1 MFVSNLLVGFSVG
14 THGPFLKREI
24 TWKWSKIM
32 RKICL
37 ALDML
42 ILCTECALFGIGC
55 AFFRESANWHGF
67 LVFAIGSLL
76 RHQSLDTNTW
86 LILDINTWPTNPWP
100 TNTWPTNTWPTI
112 DRSGFFYLKL
122 ESIRFQIESGPSS
135 SRMSDRVYPPITN
148 IFVYIFDLLPSLE
161 NAVLF
166 FINIIPIPDTPT
178 LN

>member
-1 MFVSNLLVGFSVG
+1 MVSYLLVGFKS
-14 THGPFLKREI
+14 TRWFQRRYSWTFFKREI

-42 ILCTECALFGIGC
+42 ILCTECALFGNRC
-55 AFFRESANWHGF
+55 AFFRESANWHRL

-86 LILDINTWPTNPWP
+86 PILDI
-100 TNTWPTNTWPTI
+100 NTWPTNTWPTI
-112 DRSGFFYLKL
+112 DRSDFFYLKL

-166 FINIIPIPDTPT
+166 FLNMISISDTPT